1 MGRRRSRC
9 KPPRRGYSFLRR
21 ALRSRE
27 LVKMMQGGDRTPT
40 LEEAGLPEFR
50 GATLYLASKSA
61 QETDDD
67 DKDVFVD
74 IVDLSRHSDK
84 DDEPKESQSE
94 SRRRSTYPQ
103 LQSPAE
109 SDILYSATTRLG
121 MNQGYFSSRDS
132 MLRR

>member
-1 MGRRRSRC
+1 
-9 KPPRRGYSFLRR
+9 
-21 ALRSRE
+21 
-27 LVKMMQGGDRTPT
+27 MMQGGDRTPT

-109 SDILYSATTRLG
+109 SGNSQPEFRNWFRYYLKQSHPISLSIFRKASNMFESPLHQIG
-121 MNQGYFSSRDS
+121 I
-132 MLRR
+132 